1 MGSAHYFGFS
11 IAAMG
16 SQKGNAHLST
26 LDLPAKSRIHDSWPA
41 NDLEEVGLCPY
52 CSSSKRA
59 LEYGDVQDWAFHNAP
74 GKWSYWRCRD
84 CDALYLSPRPTAES
98 IGRAYSTYYTHDRE
112 SKPFWLRFKNRLR
125 NEYFSHVLGISLH
138 PRLRFQKYLG
148 WMLLPLNSMIV
159 MPFGLSTLAQ
169 LPKGKLVDVG
179 CGNGDMLQFSI
190 QMGWDGIGIEL
201 DQQAISACRKN
212 GLTVIEGSYEKLD
225 DYPSLFDCIICS
237 HVLEH
242 VHDPMAVLEKM
253 KFALKPGGILLL
265 SCPNAM
271 SRAGQYF
278 GVHWRGLEAPR
289 HIAIPSA
296 HFLRGFLEK
305 IGFQVEQNVFNGF
318 PSLKQSLEIEAQSA
332 ALLHDSHKNVSTVKQ
347 AFGSP
352 SPDEVDF
359 IELICTKI

>member
-1 MGSAHYFGFS
+1 MKNPEF
-11 IAAMG
+11 IE
-16 SQKGNAHLST
+16 
-26 LDLPAKSRIHDSWPA
+26 KSEIDGSWPA
-41 NDLEEVGLCPY
+41 KDLESISQCPY
-52 CSSSKRA
+52 CSSTNRA
-59 LEYGDVQDWAFHNAP
+59 LVYGDVQDWAFHNAP

-112 SKPFWLRFKNRLR
+112 SKSFWLRFKNRLR
-125 NEYFSHVLGISLH
+125 NEYFSHALGISLH
-138 PRLRFQKYLG
+138 PRLRFPKYLG
-148 WMLLPLNSMIV
+148 WILLPLNSMIV

-201 DQQAISACRKN
+201 DKQAISACRKN

-237 HVLEH
+237 HVVEH
-242 VHDPMAVLEKM
+242 VHDPMAALEKM

-305 IGFQVEQNVFNGF
+305 IGFQVEQHITNGF
-318 PSLKQSLEIEAQSA
+318 PTIRRSLGISKK
-332 ALLHDSHKNVSTVKQ
+332 ALCADANGGDGFLKVRGQ
-347 AFGSP
+347 LGSP
-352 SPDEVDF
+352 SSDNVDF
-359 IELICTKI
+359 IELICTKK

>member
-1 MGSAHYFGFS
+1 
-11 IAAMG
+11 
-16 SQKGNAHLST
+16 
-26 LDLPAKSRIHDSWPA
+26 
-41 NDLEEVGLCPY
+41 
-52 CSSSKRA
+52 
-59 LEYGDVQDWAFHNAP
+59 
-74 GKWSYWRCRD
+74 
-84 CDALYLSPRPTAES
+84 
-98 IGRAYSTYYTHDRE
+98 
-112 SKPFWLRFKNRLR
+112 
-125 NEYFSHVLGISLH
+125 
-138 PRLRFQKYLG
+138 
-148 WMLLPLNSMIV
+148 

-201 DQQAISACRKN
+201 DKQAISSCRKN

-242 VHDPMAVLEKM
+242 VHDPMAALEKM
-253 KFALKPGGILLL
+253 KLALKPGGILLL

-271 SRAGQYF
+271 SKASQYF

-318 PSLKQSLEIEAQSA
+318 PSLKQSLDIEAQSA
-332 ALLHDSHKNVSTVKQ
+332 ALLHDSHKNASTAKQ
-347 AFGSP
+347 ALGSP